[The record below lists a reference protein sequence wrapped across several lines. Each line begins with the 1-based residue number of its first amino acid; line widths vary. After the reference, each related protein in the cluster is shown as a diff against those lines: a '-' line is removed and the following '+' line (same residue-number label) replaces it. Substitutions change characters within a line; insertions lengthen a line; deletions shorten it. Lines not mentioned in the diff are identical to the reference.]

1 MAFFI
6 LLVLR
11 QGLTLSSPASAS
23 HVIMTGLPDFKSSLW
38 LHWGHSSRDIEGK
51 VYKKIGF
58 VPKLRSN
65 ELRALEDL
73 SVGEK
78 GQLRASRCI
87 LRHTIKDPG
96 GVQSCQDSALQM
108 S

>member
-1 MAFFI
+1 MSSWLAC
-6 LLVLR
+6 
-11 QGLTLSSPASAS
+11 QTLSL
-23 HVIMTGLPDFKSSLW
+23 VCGYIGVTQVGTY
-38 LHWGHSSRDIEGK
+38 EGK

-78 GQLRASRCI
+78 GQLCASRCI